1 MCYDHSEVKS
11 MKLSDLIGKSVYAGS
26 KRRGVCKGVGVSLK
40 SGAIKYLFC
49 SASSGRTEFCVNV
62 SSIEEL
68 DEEIYLSRLRPVF
81 PKNAAKILLG
91 LPVYTDEG
99 VFWGNVKDMETDLFT
114 ALYLET
120 DKGERFLCQHIAAC
134 TDAILL
140 RKKPPYPIGQRIPAP
155 VVSDIF
161 QNDEAVVSRSNLR
174 EAIEKGALIKLTLS
188 LAPFAL

>member
-1 MCYDHSEVKS
+1 
-11 MKLSDLIGKSVYAGS
+11 MKLSQLIGKSVYAGS
-26 KRRGVCKGVGVSLK
+26 KRRGVCEGVGVSLK
-40 SGAIKYLFC
+40 SGAVKYLFC
-49 SASSGRTEFCVNV
+49 SASSGKTDFCVNV
-62 SSIEEL
+62 SAIEEL

-81 PKNAAKILLG
+81 PKNAAKILLR

-99 VFWGNVKDMETDLFT
+99 VFLGNVTDMEMDSFT
-114 ALYLET
+114 ALCLET
-120 DKGERFLCQHIAAC
+120 DKGERFPLLHIAAC

-155 VVSDIF
+155 IVSDIF
-161 QNDEAVVSRSNLR
+161 QDSEMIVSRSNLR

>member
-1 MCYDHSEVKS
+1 
-11 MKLSDLIGKSVYAGS
+11 MKLSNLIGKSVYAGS
-26 KRRGVCKGVGVSLK
+26 KRRGVCMGVGVSLK
-40 SGAIKYLFC
+40 SGAVKYLFC

-81 PKNAAKILLG
+81 PKSAAKILLD

-99 VFWGNVKDMETDLFT
+99 VFLGSVKDMEIDSFT

-120 DKGERFLCQHIAAC
+120 DKGERFSCKYIAAC

-155 VVSDIF
+155 VVLDIF
-161 QNDEAVVSRSNLR
+161 QDNETIVSRLHLR
-174 EAIEKGALIKLTLS
+174 KAIEKGALIKLTLS
-188 LAPFAL
+188 LAPFSL